1 MAGEGTDLGGILVG
15 LHASALSQAVKL
27 AEGRDETGEEEN
39 LTEMWEDPKVFD
51 PIFYPL
57 VRQIV
62 SM

>member
-1 MAGEGTDLGGILVG
+1 MGGILVG

-39 LTEMWEDPKVFD
+39 LTEMWEYPKVFD